1 MTGADETRRWALAVG
16 AAAVLALAGF
26 GASFWAGRGA
36 GKSGQQVPEA
46 EKVRAD
52 AVSAAAAKR
61 AAVPARVAG
70 PSAGTVQGP
79 ARGASNSREEN
90 AAERDQRR
98 AVETARARVAELEA
112 ANERLRARLDDM
124 LSWIVDNVQGRFPL
138 PEGQMANLRISP
150 ATEDGMVSEDLA
162 EVLRMTDEETARLD
176 DAWTGAMGVL
186 RELEE
191 GGIRV
196 EDGDGE
202 TWAKLA
208 FAPYGEDGGLVRDYL
223 YEETL
228 ATLGKGR
235 FLRFLQVAGAGLE
248 DQFDSFGDRERTL
261 EINVLAD
268 GGEGESLFIRDEVR
282 KTDPED
288 PMKQT
293 GTSVERVTGT
303 LPKEYER
310 YLGHFPELVG
320 RFAESGGG
328 K

>member
-1 MTGADETRRWALAVG
+1 MTGTDELRRWAWVVGVVGAMALGSIATSFWLGRENNTGLG
-16 AAAVLALAGF
+16 AAAHGSERTGAVPVVEAKPDMPAAEDKRERAVAEEAAG
-26 GASFWAGRGA
+26 
-36 GKSGQQVPEA
+36 P
-46 EKVRAD
+46 VR
-52 AVSAAAAKR
+52 R
-61 AAVPARVAG
+61 AAGNRD
-70 PSAGTVQGP
+70 
-79 ARGASNSREEN
+79 REM
-90 AAERDQRR
+90 
-98 AVETARARVAELEA
+98 ETARARVAELEA

-138 PEGQMANLRISP
+138 PEEQMANLRISP
-150 ATEDGMVSEDLA
+150 ADEDGAVSDDLA

-176 DAWTGAMGVL
+176 EAWTGAMGVL

-328 K
+328 R

>member
-1 MTGADETRRWALAVG
+1 MTGTDELRRWAWVVGVVGAMALGSMATSFWLGRGNNTGREVAAHGAKG
-16 AAAVLALAGF
+16 AAAVP
-26 GASFWAGRGA
+26 
-36 GKSGQQVPEA
+36 VVEA
-46 EKVRAD
+46 K
-52 AVSAAAAKR
+52 
-61 AAVPARVAG
+61 AAVPVAEDKRERVVAEEAAG
-70 PSAGTVQGP
+70 PV
-79 ARGASNSREEN
+79 
-90 AAERDQRR
+90 RR
-98 AVETARARVAELEA
+98 ATGNRDREVETARARVAELEA

-138 PEGQMANLRISP
+138 PEAQMANLRIAP
-150 ATEDGMVSEDLA
+150 ATEEGMVSEDLA

-176 DAWTGAMGVL
+176 EAWTGAMGVL

-328 K
+328 R

>member
-1 MTGADETRRWALAVG
+1 MTEPDELRRWAWMVGVVG
-16 AAAVLALAGF
+16 ALALGSIGTATWMGRERVENVTEF
-26 GASFWAGRGA
+26 RVGARGTE
-36 GKSGQQVPEA
+36 GEREA
-46 EKVRAD
+46 ESVVAAKAEVPVEEAPRERSGVEVGAESVR
-52 AVSAAAAKR
+52 SAAAGSSREVEA
-61 AAVPARVAG
+61 ARV
-70 PSAGTVQGP
+70 
-79 ARGASNSREEN
+79 
-90 AAERDQRR
+90 
-98 AVETARARVAELEA
+98 RVAELEA

-138 PEGQMANLRISP
+138 PEEQMANLRISP
-150 ATEDGMVSEDLA
+150 TDEDGAVSDDLA
-162 EVLRMTDEETARLD
+162 EVLRMNDEELDRLD
-176 DAWTGAMGVL
+176 AAWTGARELL
-186 RELEE
+186 REMEE
-191 GGIRV
+191 GSIRV

-208 FAPYGEDGGLVRDYL
+208 FAPYGEDGGLVRDYV

-261 EINVLAD
+261 EIDVLSD
-268 GGEGESLFIRDEVR
+268 GEEGESLFIRDEVR
-282 KTDPED
+282 KKDPED
-288 PMKQT
+288 PMRQT

-328 K
+328 R

>member
-1 MTGADETRRWALAVG
+1 MTGTDELRRWAWVVGVVG
-16 AAAVLALAGF
+16 AMALGSIVT
-26 GASFWAGRGA
+26 SFWLGRENNTGRGTAAHGAEGATAVPVVEAKPDVPATEDKRERAVAEEAA
-36 GKSGQQVPEA
+36 GP
-46 EKVRAD
+46 VR
-52 AVSAAAAKR
+52 R
-61 AAVPARVAG
+61 AAGNRD
-70 PSAGTVQGP
+70 
-79 ARGASNSREEN
+79 RE
-90 AAERDQRR
+90 
-98 AVETARARVAELEA
+98 VETARARVAELEA
-112 ANERLRARLDDM
+112 ANERLRTRLDDM

-138 PEGQMANLRISP
+138 PEAQMANLRIAP
-150 ATEDGMVSEDLA
+150 ATEEGMVSEDLA

-176 DAWTGAMGVL
+176 EAWTGAMGVL

-320 RFAESGGG
+320 RFAESGSGR
-328 K
+328 

>member
-1 MTGADETRRWALAVG
+1 MTGTDELRRWAWVVGVVG
-16 AAAVLALAGF
+16 ALALGSVATSAWLGREVEGKVAERESAGHK
-26 GASFWAGRGA
+26 AVAA
-36 GKSGQQVPEA
+36 PPVVEA
-46 EKVRAD
+46 K
-52 AVSAAAAKR
+52 AAAPVAEEKAER
-61 AAVPARVAG
+61 GKEAARPVRS
-70 PSAGTVQGP
+70 SAGN
-79 ARGASNSREEN
+79 RDRE
-90 AAERDQRR
+90 
-98 AVETARARVAELEA
+98 VETARARVAELEA

-150 ATEDGMVSEDLA
+150 ADEDGAVSDDLA
-162 EVLRMTDEETARLD
+162 EVLRMNDEELGRLD
-176 DAWTGAMGVL
+176 AAWTGARELL
-186 RELEE
+186 REMEE

-208 FAPYGEDGGLVRDYL
+208 FAPYGEDGGLVRDYV

-261 EINVLAD
+261 EIDVLAD
-268 GGEGESLFIRDEVR
+268 GEEGESLFIRDEVR

-288 PMKQT
+288 PLRQT

-320 RFAESGGG
+320 RFAESSGGG
-328 K
+328 R

>member
-1 MTGADETRRWALAVG
+1 MTGTDELRRWAWVVGVVGALALGSMATSFWLGRENNTGRGAVAHGSEG
-16 AAAVLALAGF
+16 AAAVP
-26 GASFWAGRGA
+26 
-36 GKSGQQVPEA
+36 VVEA
-46 EKVRAD
+46 KAD
-52 AVSAAAAKR
+52 
-61 AAVPARVAG
+61 VPAAEDKRERAGAEEAAG
-70 PSAGTVQGP
+70 PV
-79 ARGASNSREEN
+79 
-90 AAERDQRR
+90 RR
-98 AVETARARVAELEA
+98 ATGNRDREMETARARVAELEA

-138 PEGQMANLRISP
+138 PEAQMANLRISP
-150 ATEDGMVSEDLA
+150 ATEEGMVSEDLA

-176 DAWTGAMGVL
+176 EAWTGAMGVL

-320 RFAESGGG
+320 RFAESGSGR
-328 K
+328 

>member
-1 MTGADETRRWALAVG
+1 MTGTDELRRWAWVVGVVGALALGSMATSFWLGRENNTGRGAAAHGLEG
-16 AAAVLALAGF
+16 AAAVP
-26 GASFWAGRGA
+26 
-36 GKSGQQVPEA
+36 VVEA
-46 EKVRAD
+46 KAD
-52 AVSAAAAKR
+52 VSAAEDKR
-61 AAVPARVAG
+61 ERAVEEEAAG
-70 PSAGTVQGP
+70 PV
-79 ARGASNSREEN
+79 
-90 AAERDQRR
+90 RR
-98 AVETARARVAELEA
+98 ATGNRDREVETARARVAELEA

-138 PEGQMANLRISP
+138 PEAQMANLRISP
-150 ATEDGMVSEDLA
+150 ADEDGAVSDDLA
-162 EVLRMTDEETARLD
+162 EVLRMNDEELDRLD
-176 DAWTGAMGVL
+176 AAWTGARELL
-186 RELEE
+186 REMEE

-208 FAPYGEDGGLVRDYL
+208 FAPYGEDGGLVRDYI

-235 FLRFLQVAGAGLE
+235 FLRFLQVAGSGLE
-248 DQFDSFGDRERTL
+248 DQFDSFGERERTL
-261 EINVLAD
+261 EIDVLAD

-282 KTDPED
+282 KKDPED
-288 PMKQT
+288 PMRQT

-328 K
+328 R

>member
-1 MTGADETRRWALAVG
+1 MTGTDELRRWAWVVGVVGALALGSISTSFWLGRENNTGLGAAAHGLEG
-16 AAAVLALAGF
+16 AAAVPVVEAKGD
-26 GASFWAGRGA
+26 
-36 GKSGQQVPEA
+36 VPVVA
-46 EKVRAD
+46 EKRERAEEAAGPVR
-52 AVSAAAAKR
+52 R
-61 AAVPARVAG
+61 AAGNRD
-70 PSAGTVQGP
+70 
-79 ARGASNSREEN
+79 RE
-90 AAERDQRR
+90 
-98 AVETARARVAELEA
+98 VETARARVAELEA
-112 ANERLRARLDDM
+112 ANERLRVRLDDM

-138 PEGQMANLRISP
+138 PEGQMANLRIPP
-150 ATEDGMVSEDLA
+150 ATEDGMVSDDLA

-176 DAWTGAMGVL
+176 EAWSGAMGVL

-223 YEETL
+223 YEEAL

-235 FLRFLQVAGAGLE
+235 FLRFLQVAGSGLE
-248 DQFDSFGDRERTL
+248 DQFDSFGERERTL
-261 EINVLAD
+261 EIDVLAD

-282 KTDPED
+282 KKDPED
-288 PMKQT
+288 PMRQT
-293 GTSVERVTGT
+293 GTSVEMVTGT

-320 RFAESGGG
+320 RFAETGGG

>member
-1 MTGADETRRWALAVG
+1 MTGTHELRRWAWAVG
-16 AAAVLALAGF
+16 VVGALALASVGTATWL
-26 GASFWAGRGA
+26 GSGGGRKVADPWGAGRGA
-36 GKSGQQVPEA
+36 GGEEAAEA
-46 EKVRAD
+46 EVGAPVIEAAGLVG
-52 AVSAAAAKR
+52 AVEEKGVAKGEKTAGPVLR
-61 AAVPARVAG
+61 AAGNRD
-70 PSAGTVQGP
+70 
-79 ARGASNSREEN
+79 REVE
-90 AAERDQRR
+90 
-98 AVETARARVAELEA
+98 AVRARVAELEA
-112 ANERLRARLDDM
+112 ANERLRTRLDDM

-138 PEGQMANLRISP
+138 SEAQMANLRISP
-150 ATEDGMVSEDLA
+150 VDEDGAVSDDLA
-162 EVLRMTDEETARLD
+162 EVLRMNEEELDRLD
-176 DAWTGAMGVL
+176 AAWTGAREVL
-186 RELEE
+186 REMEE

-235 FLRFLQVAGAGLE
+235 FLRFLQVAGAGME
-248 DQFDSFGDRERTL
+248 DQFDSFGDRERSL
-261 EINVLAD
+261 EIDVVA
-268 GGEGESLFIRDEVR
+268 EGEEGASLFIRDEVR

-288 PMKQT
+288 PMRQT
-293 GTSVERVTGT
+293 GTSVERVTSV

-328 K
+328 R